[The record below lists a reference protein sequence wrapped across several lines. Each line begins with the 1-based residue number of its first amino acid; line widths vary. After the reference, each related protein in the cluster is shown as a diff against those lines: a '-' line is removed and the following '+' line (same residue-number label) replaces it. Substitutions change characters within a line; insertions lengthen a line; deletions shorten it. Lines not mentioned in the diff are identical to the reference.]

1 MYGEVP
7 KGEAELHE
15 DSPLHPTNPYS
26 ASKACAE
33 MMVRA
38 YVKSYE
44 LPVVMIRLNNV
55 YGPHQVGDA
64 HDCIHQ
70 DRLANA
76 FGGDFSFQ
84 KVRISFV
91 FPQKKIRKNVK
102 NKGKKRKTDEQLTD

>member
-1 MYGEVP
+1 MQVYGEVP

-70 DRLANA
+70 DRLANS

-84 KVRISFV
+84 RVRISFS
-91 FPQKKIRKNVK
+91 P
-102 NKGKKRKTDEQLTD
+102 KRK

>member
-1 MYGEVP
+1 MQVYGEVP

-70 DRLANA
+70 DRPANS
-76 FGGDFSFQ
+76 FGGDFSFP
-84 KVRISFV
+84 KVRIP
-91 FPQKKIRKNVK
+91 FPFHKRIFFL
-102 NKGKKRKTDEQLTD
+102 KKR

>member
-70 DRLANA
+70 DRLANS
-76 FGGDFSFQ
+76 FGGGILVSRKYVSLF
-84 KVRISFV
+84 
-91 FPQKKIRKNVK
+91 FPPKENK
-102 NKGKKRKTDEQLTD
+102 NKCEE

>member
-70 DRLANA
+70 DRLANF
-76 FGGDFSFQ
+76 FGGILVSRKYVSLLFS
-84 KVRISFV
+84 
-91 FPQKKIRKNVK
+91 P
-102 NKGKKRKTDEQLTD
+102 KRK